1 MTSERVKKTF
11 YHQGLSPLMHAH
23 VTSVSGHILPT
34 VQGLLIFPAT
44 PLRILCVCDLRVMG
58 VPEFPWLCQ
67 SGLSLQCG
75 HLESR
80 LSNAGFVELAAVS
93 CSPRHLI
100 KFSIHGLQL
109 ESSLFS
115 SRCLHT
121 AHVWA
126 ETRRKALP
134 WNSHQE
140 SHGGAPAQ
148 DCSNSG
154 RLRFHP

>member
-115 SRCLHT
+115 SRCPCMG
-121 AHVWA
+121 
-126 ETRRKALP
+126 RNKAKGSALELP
-134 WNSHQE
+134 PGKPWWGSSPGLFQ
-140 SHGGAPAQ
+140 
-148 DCSNSG
+148 
-154 RLRFHP
+154 LR